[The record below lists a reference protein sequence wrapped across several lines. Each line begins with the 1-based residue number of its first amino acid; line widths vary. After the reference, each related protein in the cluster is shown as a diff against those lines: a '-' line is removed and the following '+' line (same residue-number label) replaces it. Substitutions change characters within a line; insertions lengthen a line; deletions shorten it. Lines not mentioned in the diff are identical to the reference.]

1 MAMKGKYVLW
11 LTSWYPTEISP
22 YDGDFVQRHA
32 KAVSIYREVVV
43 VFIKKDANG
52 IVTNSKKVIRTQNN
66 NLTEIIFYYR
76 PWTCGVKLIDKAV
89 SFIKYQ
95 LFYYKVVKDLIKEKG
110 NPLLIHVHIIKQLAI
125 VCSIIKRKYK
135 VPFVF
140 SEHWTGFLHGV
151 KNSFKNH
158 NPIYKRLWG
167 RLFRSAEVVT
177 VVSDVL
183 GKSIQDH
190 FGIKNYSVVQNV
202 VDTTIF
208 SPIYTP
214 KINSNIFV
222 HISNGTEQK
231 NILKMLKAFSLV
243 KKLNQDFIL
252 HLFAPIKSDIID
264 LIKQLDLN
272 NNVILHGE
280 EPQNKLASVLQQAD
294 ALVLFSDYETFG
306 CVVIEANAAG
316 VPAILSNLPVFR
328 EFSIEKETCLFASS
342 NSLED
347 CAAAI
352 DYFIQNKDHFDKNKI
367 ATRTRDLF
375 SFEVIGK
382 EFNAVYESLI

>member
-1 MAMKGKYVLW
+1 MKEKYVLW
-11 LTSWYPTEISP
+11 LASWYPTEIAP

-32 KAVSIYREVVV
+32 KAVSIYKEVVV
-43 VFIKKDANG
+43 VFIKKDVNSM
-52 IVTNSKKVIRTQNN
+52 ITNSKKTIKTQKN

-76 PWTCGVKLIDKAV
+76 PWTCGIKLIDKAV
-89 SFIKYQ
+89 SFINYQ
-95 LFYYKVVKDLIKEKG
+95 IFYYKAIKDLITEKG
-110 NPLLIHVHIIKQLAI
+110 NPLLIHVHVIKQVAL
-125 VCSIIKRKYK
+125 VCLMLKRNYK
-135 VPFVF
+135 IPFVI

-151 KNSFKNH
+151 KKSFKNH
-158 NPIYKRLWG
+158 NPIYKRLCR
-167 RLFRSAEVVT
+167 RLFRSAEKVT

-183 GKSIQDH
+183 GKSIGDH

-208 SPIYTP
+208 FPIYTP
-214 KINSNIFV
+214 KINSTIFV

-243 KKLNQDFIL
+243 KESNQDFVL
-252 HLFAPIKSDIID
+252 HLFAPVKSDILE
-264 LIKQLDLN
+264 LIQQLHLY

-280 EPQNKLASVLQQAD
+280 EPQNKLAIVLQQAD

-306 CVVIEANAAG
+306 CVVIEANAVG
-316 VPAILSNLPVFR
+316 VPAILSDLPVFR
-328 EFSIEKETCLFASS
+328 EYAIEKETCLFASS

-352 DYFIQNKDHFDKNKI
+352 DYFIKNKDLFDKSKI
-367 ATRTRDLF
+367 AKRTSSLF
-375 SFEVIGK
+375 SFEVIGEK
-382 EFNAVYESLI
+382 FNTIYESLI

>member
-1 MAMKGKYVLW
+1 MKEKYVLW

-32 KAVSIYREVVV
+32 KAVSIYSEVVV

-52 IVTNSKKVIRTQNN
+52 LITNSKKTIKTQKH
-66 NLTEIIFYYR
+66 NLTEIILYYR
-76 PWTCGVKLIDKAV
+76 PWTCGIKLIDKVV
-89 SFIKYQ
+89 SFLNYQ
-95 LFYYKVVKDLIKEKG
+95 FFYCNVVKDLIKEKG
-110 NPLLIHVHIIKQLAI
+110 NPLLIHVHIVKQVAF
-125 VCSIIKRKYK
+125 VCLMLKRKYT

-140 SEHWTGFLHGV
+140 SEHWTGFLDGV
-151 KNSFKNH
+151 RNS
-158 NPIYKRLWG
+158 YKDYNVMLKWLWKK
-167 RLFRSAEVVT
+167 LFRSAEKVT

-183 GKSIQDH
+183 GKSIQNY

-214 KINSNIFV
+214 QINSNIFV

-231 NILKMLKAFSLV
+231 NIIKMLKAFSLEEKSNV
-243 KKLNQDFIL
+243 DFLL
-252 HLFAPIKSDIID
+252 HLFAPVENDITD

-306 CVVIEANAAG
+306 CVVIEANAVG
-316 VPAILSNLPVFR
+316 VPAILSDLPVFR
-328 EFSIEKETCLFASS
+328 EFCIEKETCLFASS

-352 DYFIQNKDHFDKNKI
+352 DYFIQNKNLFDKNKI
-367 ATRTRDLF
+367 ANRTSSLF
-375 SFEVIGK
+375 SFEVIG
-382 EFNAVYESLI
+382 ERFNAIYESIS